1 MLYCRPHLREYLP
14 GWRSRA
20 GTNYGDDV
28 TKPETPQPIQSSF
41 PPLEERIN
49 LLLSEPGMPSIA
61 CAESCTGGNVAAR
74 LTSISGSSAYFLG
87 GIVSY
92 SNSAKHALLDVPDEI
107 LESVG
112 AVSAECA
119 LAMAE
124 GARHVFDADITV
136 STTGIA
142 GPTGATE
149 RKPVGL
155 VYIAISI
162 QGAHQVEEHRFLGDR
177 AAITAAATERALE
190 VLFDGIG
197 QLIHNTTSD

>member
-1 MLYCRPHLREYLP
+1 
-14 GWRSRA
+14 
-20 GTNYGDDV
+20 
-28 TKPETPQPIQSSF
+28 
-41 PPLEERIN
+41 
-49 LLLSEPGMPSIA
+49 MPSIA

-74 LTSISGSSAYFLG
+74 LSSISGSSAYFLG

-92 SNSAKHALLDVPDEI
+92 SNSAKHTLLGIPNEI
-107 LESVG
+107 LERVG
-112 AVSAECA
+112 AVSPECA

-124 GARHVFDADITV
+124 GARHAFDADIAV

-162 QGAHQVEEHRFLGDR
+162 QGAHQVEEHHFLGDR
-177 AAITAAATERALE
+177 ATITSAATERALE
-190 VLFDGIG
+190 LLFDGIG